1 MKKQIINVAPLQAAK
16 VAAVLYLVISIPFV
30 LIFGLIGMSAM
41 RGSGIPGLSVTALI
55 FVPIL
60 YAVFGGLFTL
70 IGAWVYNL
78 VAGMTGGF
86 EITTRE
92 A

>member
-1 MKKQIINVAPLQAAK
+1 MKKQIVNISPMQAAK

-30 LIFGLIGMSAM
+30 GIFALIAMMAPSGLPGMSVGILIFM
-41 RGSGIPGLSVTALI
+41 
-55 FVPIL
+55 PIL
-60 YAVFGGLFTL
+60 YAFFGGLFTL

-86 EITTRE
+86 EFTTRE

>member
-1 MKKQIINVAPLQAAK
+1 MKKQIVNISPLQAAK

-30 LIFGLIGMSAM
+30 VIFGLIGMVASGAAMPGMSAGM
-41 RGSGIPGLSVTALI
+41 LI
-55 FVPIL
+55 FLPIL
-60 YAVFGGLFTL
+60 YALFGGLFTL

-86 EITTRE
+86 EFTTRE